1 VEAKAGTPV
10 RADLV
15 LYVTAADG
23 GVAACGDAARATSA
37 SRASGGATAV
47 LAAAGG
53 ACEVDN
59 ATGRPVAGAVNLCPA
74 RLALLTAQATA
85 SASSIDTLVQ
95 DLTHEM
101 LHALAFS
108 EGLYARFRAGAD
120 GAPAVAPGPDGGL
133 LVKMPAVLA
142 EGRRHYGCPT
152 LAGVPLETEGGN
164 GTARTHWQLR
174 ALNGELMTGTVITG
188 QRPVLSN
195 FTLAF
200 LEGTGF
206 GYLPQYA
213 AAAPLA
219 WGAGAGCDFVT
230 ARSCVDAGSKAD
242 AFFCKPAPAD
252 SGVDAR
258 CTRDGS
264 AVGACKP
271 LPLTRA
277 DERCFAV
284 QPYSNWACRDASLA
298 TEDRA
303 RWGYAFGPSARCVSG
318 GSVPWTR
325 VDKSGRVQYTQ
336 DQAMPACFTLHC
348 NASGALHVDIEGAD
362 VACPDG
368 QTIDLST
375 IKGVSCLRLLQLH
388 VLTHHASCAYAS
400 HRCL

>member
-1 VEAKAGTPV
+1 VEAQAGTPV
-10 RADLV
+10 AADLV
-15 LYVTAADG
+15 LYVTSADG

-53 ACEVDN
+53 VCEVDA

-95 DLTHEM
+95 DITHEL
-101 LHALAFS
+101 LHVAAFS
-108 EGLYARFRAGAD
+108 ESLYSSFSGGAN
-120 GAPAVAPGPDGGL
+120 GTAAVAPGPGGGL
-133 LVKMPAVLA
+133 LVTMPAVLA
-142 EGRRHYGCPT
+142 EGRRHFGCPT
-152 LAGVPLETEGGN
+152 LQGVPLETEGGN
-164 GTARTHWQLR
+164 GTARTHWKLR

-200 LEGTGF
+200 LQGTGF
-206 GYLPQYA
+206 GYMPQYA

-219 WGAGAGCDFVT
+219 WGAGAGCDFIT
-230 ARSCVDAGSKAD
+230 AKSCPDAGSKAD
-242 AFFCKPAPAD
+242 AFFCKPASAES

-284 QPYSNWACRDASLA
+284 QPFSNWVCRDASLA
-298 TEDRA
+298 SEDRA
-303 RWGYAFGPSARCVSG
+303 RWGYAFGRYARCIPG
-318 GSVPWTR
+318 GSAPWTR
-325 VDKSGRVQYTQ
+325 VDKSGRMQYTQ
-336 DQAMPACFTLHC
+336 DEAMPACFALHC
-348 NASGALHVDIEGAD
+348 NASGALHVEVDGAD
-362 VACPDG
+362 VACPEG

-375 IKGVSCLRLLQLH
+375 IKGARLAFLGPFR
-388 VLTHHASCAYAS
+388 ARAYAL
-400 HRCL
+400 RRLR